1 MLNYVGIDTDLVDF
15 VVDRNPHKHGL
26 HMPGTH
32 QPILPVE
39 ALVERRPDYTLI
51 LAWNFREEIMR
62 QQHAYAEAGGRF
74 VVPVPTPEV
83 VGS

>member
-15 VVDRNPHKHGL
+15 VVDRNPHKVGL

-39 ALVERRPDYTLI
+39 ALLERQPDYTLI
-51 LAWNFREEIMR
+51 LAWNFADEILA
-62 QQHAYAEAGGRF
+62 QQQEFRARGGRF
-74 VVPVPTPEV
+74 IVPIPHPEV
-83 VGS
+83 VA

>member
-1 MLNYVGIDTDLVDF
+1 MLNYVGLGTDLVEF
-15 VVDRNPHKHGL
+15 VVDRNPYKQGL

-51 LAWNFREEIMR
+51 LAWNFKDEIMR
-62 QQHAYAEAGGRF
+62 QQAAYAEAGGRWI
-74 VVPVPTPEV
+74 VPLPSPEV
-83 VGS
+83 IA

>member
-1 MLNYVGIDTDLVDF
+1 MARRDLVDF
-15 VVDRNPHKHGL
+15 VVDRNPHKVGL

-51 LAWNFREEIMR
+51 LAWNFRDEIMR
-62 QQHAYAEAGGRF
+62 QQAEYARRGGRF
-74 VVPVPTPEV
+74 ILPIPKPRVV
-83 VGS
+83 